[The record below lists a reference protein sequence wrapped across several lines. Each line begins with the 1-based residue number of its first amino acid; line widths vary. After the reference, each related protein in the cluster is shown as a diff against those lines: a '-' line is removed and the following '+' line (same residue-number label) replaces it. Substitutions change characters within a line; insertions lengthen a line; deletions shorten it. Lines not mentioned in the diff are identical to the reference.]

1 MSYGPNPWQQAH
13 WDWRA
18 AGNFMCGGAG
28 TGLLVFTAISG
39 VQGLAATLLVLA
51 GLGLV
56 GLGLLCVWLEI
67 GRPWRAL
74 NVFRKPGA
82 SWMSREALVSLLL
95 FPLGLGLAAGL
106 RTWAA
111 PVLFVALGFVYCQAR
126 MVQAGKG
133 IPAWRE
139 PLTVP
144 LIVATGLAEGA
155 GLFWLG
161 NAWQPVGGAALGL
174 LFVALLLARW
184 VVWRIWRG
192 RVAKI
197 AAAPALAAI
206 DRTGRSLQ
214 WLGSAVPLAFTALAF
229 SGAAG
234 SWSPILLGAAG
245 LLAAG
250 TGALFKFT
258 LITRASYNQGFSLER
273 FPVRG
278 VAR

>member
-51 GLGLV
+51 GLGLI

-74 NVFRKPGA
+74 NVFRKPGT

-95 FPLGLGLAAGL
+95 FPLGLGLALGL

-111 PVLFVALGFVYCQAR
+111 PVVFVALGFVYCQAR

-144 LIVATGLAEGA
+144 LVVVTGLTEGA

-161 NAWQPVGGAALGL
+161 SVAQPVGGAMLGV
-174 LFVALLLARW
+174 LFCALLLARW
-184 VVWRIWRG
+184 LLWRAWRR
-192 RVAKI
+192 RVAAV
-197 AAAPALAAI
+197 AAAQALAAI
-206 DRTGRSLQ
+206 DRAGRSLQ
-214 WLGSAVPLAFTALAF
+214 WLGSAVSLMLTVLAF
-229 SGAAG
+229 SGVAG
-234 SWSPILLGAAG
+234 SASPIVLGAAG

-250 TGALFKFT
+250 TGAVFKFT